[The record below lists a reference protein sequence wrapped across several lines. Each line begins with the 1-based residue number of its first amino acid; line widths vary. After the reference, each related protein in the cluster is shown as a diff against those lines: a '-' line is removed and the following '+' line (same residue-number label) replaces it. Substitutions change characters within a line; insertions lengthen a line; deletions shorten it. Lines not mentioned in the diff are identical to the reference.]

1 MKVLRITLI
10 FVIFLFTSNCILAG
24 AEELKIGYINLGK
37 TFDEY
42 EQTQKYD
49 KSLEKKGDSKKKERQ
64 KLVDEIRDLKDEMV
78 LLSDSSKKEK
88 QAVLDEKIKELQEFD
103 EETRGELR
111 QDRDEMVRDV
121 LREIDDVIQE
131 YGEKNGYTVILND
144 RVLLY
149 GNEAIDITQD
159 IIDLLNKK
167 KKN

>member
-1 MKVLRITLI
+1 
-10 FVIFLFTSNCILAG
+10 
-24 AEELKIGYINLGK
+24 
-37 TFDEY
+37 
-42 EQTQKYD
+42 
-49 KSLEKKGDSKKKERQ
+49 
-64 KLVDEIRDLKDEMV
+64 MV